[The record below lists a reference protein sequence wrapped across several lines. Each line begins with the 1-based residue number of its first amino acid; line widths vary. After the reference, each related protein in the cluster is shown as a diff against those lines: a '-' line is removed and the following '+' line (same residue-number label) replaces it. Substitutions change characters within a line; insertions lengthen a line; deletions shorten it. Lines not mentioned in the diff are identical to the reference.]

1 MTVAGPVN
9 SMTFIRDSTVLACA
23 IGNKIFLYKVNDNLL
38 LKYRI
43 FEFHHSLIMVNI

>member
-23 IGNKIFLYKVNDNLL
+23 IGNKIFLYKVNYNYHIELSN
-38 LKYRI
+38 
-43 FEFHHSLIMVNI
+43 FEFYLSLIMVNI